1 MGLKF
6 NEVTKLSIM
15 NFFLNLFFL
24 SPIAVFFFQQRGLNY
39 FQIISLESILVLFI
53 FLFEVPTGILADKYG
68 RKKAIILGAILL
80 MLEPLIFI
88 FADNFLFFA
97 IAFALSGIGLA
108 FLSGTVEAIIYD
120 HLKKQRKEKFMKKA
134 MGTYGSAS
142 LLAMMIAPMIGSY
155 LGRNLIPSQFIL
167 LIYLTFG
174 TSLIAVVVSFL
185 LKDTKEKEVKEKNP
199 FILLKEGVRLIK
211 GNKHLLRIILLSMFT
226 SPFLFTLTYL
236 SQPYFKNSG
245 VDVAVFGVIFAVAL
259 LLSALFQKYAY
270 KFEEWF
276 GMKTAVFLATFLPG
290 VFFLLMAFVF
300 NPIWAVVLFILIKTI
315 AGIKRPLF
323 SQYKN
328 IHIPSRMRATVL
340 SLISMF
346 VSLYLV
352 FMRLIIGKLA
362 DINLTYSFLLMGGI
376 VIIASVFLRID
387 EMHIRN

>member
-155 LGRNLIPSQFIL
+155 LGRNLIPSQFLL

-174 TSLIAVVVSFL
+174 TSLVAVIISFL
-185 LKDTKEKEVKEKNP
+185 LKDTK
-199 FILLKEGVRLIK
+199 
-211 GNKHLLRIILLSMFT
+211 
-226 SPFLFTLTYL
+226 
-236 SQPYFKNSG
+236 
-245 VDVAVFGVIFAVAL
+245 
-259 LLSALFQKYAY
+259 
-270 KFEEWF
+270 
-276 GMKTAVFLATFLPG
+276 
-290 VFFLLMAFVF
+290 
-300 NPIWAVVLFILIKTI
+300 
-315 AGIKRPLF
+315 
-323 SQYKN
+323 
-328 IHIPSRMRATVL
+328 
-340 SLISMF
+340 
-346 VSLYLV
+346 
-352 FMRLIIGKLA
+352 
-362 DINLTYSFLLMGGI
+362 
-376 VIIASVFLRID
+376 
-387 EMHIRN
+387 